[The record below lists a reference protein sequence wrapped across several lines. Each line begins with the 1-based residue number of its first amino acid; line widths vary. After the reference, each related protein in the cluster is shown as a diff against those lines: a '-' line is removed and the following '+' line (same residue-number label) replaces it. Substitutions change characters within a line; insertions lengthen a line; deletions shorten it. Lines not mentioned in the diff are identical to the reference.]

1 MLVSWEIDQR
11 LIEYSRMR
19 FVVTKSSSGL
29 PMEDQ
34 SLYFYDRRQVDAN
47 TEMLE
52 RMIKRG
58 MKPKWY
64 VVCHFNDG
72 GASKRLSNRR
82 VDPQSVDDDL
92 EFVKEQLF
100 TELYGRKWRKKS
112 NRAKSSWSIEYGKS
126 KIKPHFN
133 LVIEEL
139 PFPYDSYRSAHVL
152 FNTVLPLRCK
162 CLWRNSADIQPI
174 DYDESFA
181 VNRYCSKES
190 NKTNSTINYQLT
202 DF

>member
-1 MLVSWEIDQR
+1 
-11 LIEYSRMR
+11 MR

-34 SLYFYDRRQVDAN
+34 SVYFYDRRQVDAN

-64 VVCHFNDG
+64 VVFHFNDG
-72 GASKRLSNRR
+72 GGSKRLQRER
-82 VDPQSVDDDL
+82 LDPQSVDAEL
-92 EFVKEQLF
+92 EFIKDQLY
-100 TELYGRKWRKKS
+100 TELYGRKWLKKS
-112 NRAKSSWSIEYGKS
+112 NRAKSFWSVEYGKS
-126 KIKPHFN
+126 QIKPHIN

-139 PFPYDSYRSAHVL
+139 PFPYDSYRSVYVL
-152 FNTVLPLRCK
+152 FNTVLSLKCK
-162 CLWRNSADIQPI
+162 CLWKNSADIQPV
-174 DYDESFA
+174 DYEETYA
-181 VNRYCSKES
+181 LNRYCSKES
-190 NKTNSTINYQLT
+190 NLINSTINYKLT